1 MKHDPIAPESLNF
14 EDKLK
19 ALEAL
24 LEGLESGELPLESW
38 VNHYAQGIELLKAAQ
53 AQIQAVELQI
63 EKLDLKIDEEASL
76 FDGG

>member
-1 MKHDPIAPESLNF
+1 MKNDPIAPESLSF

-38 VNHYAQGIELLKAAQ
+38 VDHYAQGIELLRAAQ
-53 AQIQAVELQI
+53 SQIQGVELQI
-63 EKLDLKIDEEASL
+63 EKLDLKIDEDADL
-76 FDGG
+76 FEG